1 MVEGSPRRVSVSAH
15 DANIKIPLDL
25 TEEEEKNNLRYRQ
38 HESIHKTESGSDS
51 PSGSRWKKLRTTVQ
65 LGNAV
70 THHRK
75 PPLKRE
81 DSFLKRFSTRPP
93 NVILSDKD
101 PIKANNW
108 FYRLARASVLNPD
121 ESLLFWWLWLVTFCG
136 LYNSWTL
143 IAREAFPELQE
154 AHVVLWNVLDWC
166 SDVVYFLDIAVQFRT
181 GYLEQGIMVR
191 DGAQLAKH
199 YVTSRD
205 FFLDV
210 AALAPLSFLQ
220 GMVGDSPLLRFPR
233 FLKARRIYK
242 FYYAVESRTAYP
254 NLWRV
259 ANLIHVLLLL
269 AHWFGCFYYMLSELE
284 GFKGNWAYKNP
295 ENPEHS
301 PLVRKYLGSVYW
313 STLTLTTIGDLATPA
328 TNLQYLF
335 TIISYLIGV
344 FIFATIVGKFI
355 YIFFVI
361 WKV

>member
-1 MVEGSPRRVSVSAH
+1 MNIYSYADQEIQKSTNRAIDVISLSA
-15 DANIKIPLDL
+15 AKIFSAICERERICQFSW
-25 TEEEEKNNLRYRQ
+25 TNN
-38 HESIHKTESGSDS
+38 ESIHKTESGSDS

-93 NVILSDKD
+93 NIILSDKD

-181 GYLEQGIMVR
+181 GYLEQGIMVEM
-191 DGAQLAKH
+191 GH
-199 YVTSRD
+199 
-205 FFLDV
+205 
-210 AALAPLSFLQ
+210 
-220 GMVGDSPLLRFPR
+220 
-233 FLKARRIYK
+233 
-242 FYYAVESRTAYP
+242 
-254 NLWRV
+254 N
-259 ANLIHVLLLL
+259 
-269 AHWFGCFYYMLSELE
+269 
-284 GFKGNWAYKNP
+284 
-295 ENPEHS
+295 
-301 PLVRKYLGSVYW
+301 
-313 STLTLTTIGDLATPA
+313 
-328 TNLQYLF
+328 
-335 TIISYLIGV
+335 
-344 FIFATIVGKFI
+344 
-355 YIFFVI
+355 
-361 WKV
+361 